1 MSEKEKEKP
10 KLPSF
15 FTMAANF
22 TKELAAY
29 AAKGAPNVSPE
40 SYIKRLAA
48 CEECPFFQKEKMRCG
63 KCGCLLEHK
72 AKWRTSDCPAT
83 PSKWAPEMMLS
94 DDEHQTKPDTEDS
107 DKA

>member
-1 MSEKEKEKP
+1 MEDTEKP

-29 AAKGAPNVSPE
+29 AAKGAPNVSTE
-40 SYIKRLAA
+40 SYVKRLDA
-48 CEECPFFQKEKMRCG
+48 CNACPFLIKDAMRCG

-83 PSKWAPEMMLS
+83 PSKWAPEMMMS
-94 DDEHQTKPDTEDS
+94 DDEHKTKPDPKDGN
-107 DKA
+107 KV